1 MKGDA
6 CGFLHKFDPERMPVC
21 RTWMKTGECKEIDCP
36 FKHSLD
42 DVKECN
48 MYKLGFCIY
57 GNHCRYKHTK
67 AQGKAGVGEAK
78 HRALIDTSGAL
89 AGGSVCVCV
98 LCVRPHLTTHF
109 LIFCNN
115 VHAIL

>member
-1 MKGDA
+1 MLTHPLPHNPPPLPCLQTVCAFWLRGMCMKGDS

-21 RTWMKTGECKEIDCP
+21 RVWMKSGACKEIDCP
-36 FKHSLD
+36 FKHSLE

-67 AQGKAGVGEAK
+67 CPGGFC
-78 HRALIDTSGAL
+78 IL
-89 AGGSVCVCV
+89 AGWGM
-98 LCVRPHLTTHF
+98 RTG
-109 LIFCNN
+109 
-115 VHAIL
+115 

>member
-1 MKGDA
+1 MQQQSHLLVTTVLLLLLPCYPVLQTVCAFWLRGMCMKGEA

-21 RTWMKTGECKEIDCP
+21 RVWMKTGECKELECP

-57 GNHCRYKHTK
+57 GPNCRYKHTK
-67 AQGKAGVGEAK
+67 QPGE
-78 HRALIDTSGAL
+78 HN
-89 AGGSVCVCV
+89 
-98 LCVRPHLTTHF
+98 P
-109 LIFCNN
+109 
-115 VHAIL
+115 

>member
-1 MKGDA
+1 MCMKGDT

-21 RTWMKTGECKEIDCP
+21 RMWMKSGTCKELDCP
-36 FKHSLD
+36 FKHSLE

-67 AQGKAGVGEAK
+67 CPGTPDGWSFSPYLKTTQ
-78 HRALIDTSGAL
+78 RI
-89 AGGSVCVCV
+89 
-98 LCVRPHLTTHF
+98 PLTR
-109 LIFCNN
+109 
-115 VHAIL
+115 